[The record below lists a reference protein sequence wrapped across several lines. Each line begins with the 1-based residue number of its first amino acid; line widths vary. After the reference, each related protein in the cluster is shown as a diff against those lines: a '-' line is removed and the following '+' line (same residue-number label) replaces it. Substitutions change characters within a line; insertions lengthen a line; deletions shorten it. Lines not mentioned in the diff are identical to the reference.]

1 MAERL
6 PVISSR
12 DFERAVGRIGYRFD
26 HATGSH
32 RILRNETGA
41 MLSVPFRRELAKG
54 TLRKLIRHAGLEV
67 SEFMDLYRG
76 RRRR

>member
-1 MAERL
+1 MADKL
-6 PVISSR
+6 PNISSR
-12 DFERAVGRIGYRFD
+12 DFEKLVGRIGYRFD

-32 RILRNETGA
+32 RILRTESGA

-54 TLRKLIRHAGLEV
+54 TLRKLIRHAGLELD
-67 SEFMDLYRG
+67 EFMNLYRG